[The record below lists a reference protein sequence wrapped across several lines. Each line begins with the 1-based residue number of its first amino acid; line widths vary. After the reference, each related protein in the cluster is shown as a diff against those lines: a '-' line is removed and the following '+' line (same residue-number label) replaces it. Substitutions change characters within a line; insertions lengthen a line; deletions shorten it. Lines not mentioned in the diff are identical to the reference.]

1 MRHKSPILRAIV
13 MMLALALSTPAQAV
27 TLIRDAE
34 IERSLKN
41 LMRPVL
47 EAAGMGADRIRIL
60 VIKDSALNAFV
71 ADSRHIFV
79 NSGLILKLKRPEAL
93 QAVLAHEL
101 AHITNGHLT
110 RRATNAKTAGRTSAI
125 GFALAVAAAAAG
137 EGQAGLAIGAG
148 TASSAQRVFFSHTR
162 AEEASA
168 DETALRTLARAGIDP
183 SAMSDVLDLFTGQ
196 EALRPG
202 RQDPYA
208 RTHPLTRDRLRA
220 VKGFV
225 AGLKDRAKPTSAE
238 SAYWYARMDAKL
250 EGFLR
255 NSRYVLRRPEAKGNG
270 EAAILRRASAY
281 TAMPNTKK
289 ALNEVDALLRLR
301 PRDPYY
307 HELKGQILLES
318 RNYGAAVTSYQNANK
333 LAPNEP
339 LILSGLGRAY
349 LALDTKAS
357 NNAALSVLSKA
368 RARDPGDP
376 SILRNV
382 AVAHAKNGQAGLA
395 SVATAERY
403 AVLGK
408 PKDALVHAT
417 RALGVLPRGSSG
429 WLRAQDVE
437 GSARRALGK

>member
-1 MRHKSPILRAIV
+1 MRHVTTRLQAFV
-13 MMLALALSTPAQAV
+13 MVLLMMLSAPAQAA

-47 EAAGMGADRIRIL
+47 EAAGMGADRIRVL
-60 VIKDSALNAFV
+60 VIKDSSLNAFV

-79 NSGLILKLKRPEAL
+79 HSGLILKLNRPEAL

-110 RRATNAKTAGRTSAI
+110 RRSANAKAAGRTSAI

-137 EGQAGLAIGAG
+137 EAQAGIAIGAG
-148 TASSAQRVFFSHTR
+148 ASSSARRVFLSHTR

-168 DETALRTLARAGIDP
+168 DETALRTMARAGIDP
-183 SAMSDVLDLFTGQ
+183 TAMTDILELFTGQ
-196 EALRPG
+196 EALSPG

-208 RTHPLTRDRLRA
+208 RSHPLTRDRLRA
-220 VKGFV
+220 VKGFA
-225 AGLKDRAKPTSAE
+225 AGLKGSTKPTSAE

-289 ALNEVDALLRLR
+289 ALKEVDALLRLR

-318 RNYGAAVTSYQNANK
+318 RQYGAAVTSYQNANK
-333 LAPNEP
+333 LAPREP
-339 LILSGLGRAY
+339 LILSGLGRAL
-349 LALDTKAS
+349 LAMNTKAS
-357 NNAALSVLSKA
+357 NKAALSALSKA
-368 RARDPGDP
+368 RANDPDDP

-382 AVAHAKNGQAGLA
+382 AVAHAKNGQPGLA
-395 SVATAERY
+395 SAATAERY
-403 AVLGK
+403 AVLRK
-408 PKDALVHAT
+408 HKDALLHAR
-417 RALGVLPRGSSG
+417 RALGALPRGSSG

-437 GSARRALGK
+437 TASERALGK